1 MAQHTTA
8 VLEAPT
14 KKSDRAMN
22 GSTENLRQKRSDSP
36 KLLGM
41 TIWLMAIGAGTV
53 VADAAEAGDPQLLA
67 EHLYN
72 AANRPVMV
80 ELEASQV
87 GNLSLALI
95 DADAVQIDEQVKVRA
110 GRIDLAEQFPA
121 LWEIHRTSYL
131 QLLIDDEPVG
141 SALVLQPMLS
151 RMVPI
156 TTQGPVRPGGS
167 ITTRIDGWYDEL
179 HPPPLEI
186 SLPSEVPPKTDSGD
200 ATNREAASGDE
211 APKPTTDQPPRLLSG
226 LRIYPERDVILR
238 TSKGDIRLAMRPDHA
253 PNTVWNFLE
262 LCKGG
267 FYDGVTFHRIV
278 PYLRSGEP
286 FVIQSGD
293 PTGTGNGGPGY
304 WLPIEPSELAH
315 DFGVISMARDLPPD
329 SAGSQFFICLSRAG
343 TAALDGHYCAF
354 GYAVSGSEAIQTIA
368 SVELDDVARGIAVN
382 PPVIQTA
389 QLVPAPSRTPGIGRP
404 DRPLFAQ
411 SYTIDPRPPRVPR

>member
-22 GSTENLRQKRSDSP
+22 GSTENLRQKGSDSP
-36 KLLGM
+36 RLLGM
-41 TIWLMAIGAGTV
+41 AIGLVAIGVGTGFAGPV
-53 VADAAEAGDPQLLA
+53 GASDPQLLA

-72 AANRPVMV
+72 AANRPVMI

-87 GNLSLALI
+87 GRMSLALI
-95 DADAVQIDEQVKVRA
+95 DADAVQIDEPVTVRP

-179 HPPPLEI
+179 HPPSP
-186 SLPSEVPPKTDSGD
+186 PPKVLKNADSED

-211 APKPTTDQPPRLLSG
+211 AQRPTADQPPRLLSG
-226 LRIYPERDVILR
+226 LRIYAERDVILR

-267 FYDGVTFHRIV
+267 FYDDVTFHRIV

-304 WLPIEPSELAH
+304 WLPIEPSKLAH
-315 DFGVISMARDLPPD
+315 DFGVISMARDLPVD

-343 TAALDGHYCAF
+343 TAALDGHYCSF
-354 GYAVSGSEAIQTIA
+354 GYAVSGTETIQGIA
-368 SVELDDVARGIAVN
+368 SVELDDVARGIPVN
-382 PPVIQTA
+382 PPIIQAA
-389 QLVPAPSRTPGIGRP
+389 QLVAAPSRTPGIGRP

-411 SYTIDPRPPRVPR
+411 SDTIDPRPPRVPR

>member
-1 MAQHTTA
+1 
-8 VLEAPT
+8 
-14 KKSDRAMN
+14 MN
-22 GSTENLRQKRSDSP
+22 RSTENLRYTPSLSP
-36 KLLGM
+36 KSVGM
-41 TIWLMAIGAGTV
+41 AAWLVAIAVGTV
-53 VADAAEAGDPQLLA
+53 IAQPVGPSDPQLLA

-80 ELEASQV
+80 KLEVSQV
-87 GNLSLALI
+87 GKISLALI
-95 DADAVQIDEQVKVRA
+95 DADAALITENVSIRP
-110 GRIDLAEQFPA
+110 GRIDLAEQFPS
-121 LWEIHRTSYL
+121 LWQIRRTSYV

-179 HPPPLEI
+179 HPPSPK
-186 SLPSEVPPKTDSGD
+186 LPPPPEVLPNTESVDGTD
-200 ATNREAASGDE
+200 REAASGDE
-211 APKPTTDQPPRLLSG
+211 TPQSTDDQPPRLLSG
-226 LRIYPERDVILR
+226 LRIYAERDVILH

-262 LCKGG
+262 LCEGG

-304 WLPIEPSELAH
+304 WLPIEPSELPH
-315 DFGVISMARDLPPD
+315 DFGVISMARDLPVD

-343 TAALDGHYCAF
+343 TAALDGHYCSF
-354 GYAVSGSEAIQTIA
+354 GYAISGAEAIQAIA
-368 SVELDDVARGIAVN
+368 GVELDDVARGIAVD
-382 PPVIQTA
+382 PPAIQVA
-389 QLVPAPSRTPGIGRP
+389 ELIPAPGRTPGIGRP
-404 DRPLFAQ
+404 DQPLFTQ
-411 SYTIDPRPPRVPR
+411 SQTIDPRPPRVPR

>member
-1 MAQHTTA
+1 
-8 VLEAPT
+8 
-14 KKSDRAMN
+14 MN
-22 GSTENLRQKRSDSP
+22 RSTENLRYTPSLSP
-36 KLLGM
+36 KSVGM
-41 TIWLMAIGAGTV
+41 AAWLVAIAVGTV
-53 VADAAEAGDPQLLA
+53 IAQPVGPSDPQLLA

-80 ELEASQV
+80 TLEAPHV
-87 GNLSLALI
+87 GKISLALI
-95 DADAVQIDEQVKVRA
+95 DADAVLITENVSIRP
-110 GRIDLAEQFPA
+110 GRIDLAEQFPS
-121 LWEIHRTSYL
+121 LWQIRRTSYV

-179 HPPPLEI
+179 RPPSPELPPPPEV
-186 SLPSEVPPKTDSGD
+186 LPNTESVDGTD
-200 ATNREAASGDE
+200 REAASGDE
-211 APKPTTDQPPRLLSG
+211 TPQSTNDQPPRLLSG
-226 LRIYPERDVILR
+226 LRIYAERDVILH

-262 LCKGG
+262 LCEGG

-304 WLPIEPSELAH
+304 WLPIEPSELPH
-315 DFGVISMARDLPPD
+315 DFGVISMARDLPVD

-343 TAALDGHYCAF
+343 TAALDGHYCSF
-354 GYAVSGSEAIQTIA
+354 GYAISGAEAIQAIA
-368 SVELDDVARGIAVN
+368 GVELDDVARGIAVD
-382 PPVIQTA
+382 PPVIQVA
-389 QLVPAPSRTPGIGRP
+389 QLIPAPGRTPGIGRP
-404 DRPLFAQ
+404 DQPLFAQ
-411 SYTIDPRPPRVPR
+411 SETIDPRPPRVPR